1 MTKPINLFEYESL
14 AKEQLSSMAWDYYR
28 SGAMDEITLHKNRT
42 TFEQYQLYPRM
53 LVDVSHIDLNTSI
66 LGQNLSI
73 PIGVAPMAFQC
84 LAHPEGEI
92 ATAKVTSN
100 LKTLL
105 ILSTLSTTSLEEV
118 ATCQSHNLRWF
129 QLYIHR
135 DKGLTKALVER
146 AELAGYTAL
155 CVTVDA
161 PVMGRREADI
171 RNQFSLPSPLK
182 LANLVT
188 MTDLTIPQTIGES
201 GLFAYFQ
208 QQIDPSI
215 TWKDIEWLQSITKL
229 PIVLKGILRG
239 DDAILALK
247 HGVKAIIV
255 SNHGGRQLDGA
266 ISSLDALPRIITA
279 IDNKIDVIMDGGIRR
294 GTDIFKALALGAK
307 MVLVGRPIL
316 WGLAVDGETGVA
328 HILQLLRDELALAM
342 ALSGCPS
349 LAEIN
354 ESFLI
359 SPKS

>member
-266 ISSLDALPRIITA
+266 ISSLD
-279 IDNKIDVIMDGGIRR
+279 
-294 GTDIFKALALGAK
+294 
-307 MVLVGRPIL
+307 
-316 WGLAVDGETGVA
+316 
-328 HILQLLRDELALAM
+328 
-342 ALSGCPS
+342 
-349 LAEIN
+349 
-354 ESFLI
+354 
-359 SPKS
+359 